1 MRFRYEPEI
10 RSNSI
15 QILFEIMFSIKM
27 WRNSVVKLYFTAIEK
42 KCNTMIGIC
51 INKFYCAFIGKYQ
64 NLENSFVAPYFN
76 ILELNT
82 F

>member
-15 QILFEIMFSIKM
+15 RILFEIMFSIKCGELLLL
-27 WRNSVVKLYFTAIEK
+27 NSILPLLKK

-64 NLENSFVAPYFN
+64 NLENSFVAAYFN
-76 ILELNT
+76 ILELNA

>member
-1 MRFRYEPEI
+1 MNLTFTLTSFRFCSKLCFQLKCGEI
-10 RSNSI
+10 LLLNC
-15 QILFEIMFSIKM
+15 ILPQLK
-27 WRNSVVKLYFTAIEK
+27 K

-76 ILELNT
+76 ILELNA